1 MASNDSASGD
11 YPVRYAVDYAE
22 GRDRVSVLFRILLI
36 IPAFVLA
43 SGLSVVGAPVALMLL
58 FRHKYPGWWF
68 EWNRELSRFNARLGA
83 YALLLRDEYP
93 STDEEQSVHLAI
105 DPPVAAQLNR
115 WLPLVKWLL
124 AVPHYLILAVL
135 WLAVLVTTAIAWLA
149 IMITGKYPRGLFDF
163 AVGVA
168 QWTNRVMGYAFL
180 LVTDRYPPFSLK

>member
-1 MASNDSASGD
+1 MASIDSASGD

-83 YALLLRDEYP
+83 TSTRRLTKSSPYTWP
-93 STDEEQSVHLAI
+93 STLRSPRNSTAGS
-105 DPPVAAQLNR
+105 R
-115 WLPLVKWLL
+115 W
-124 AVPHYLILAVL
+124 
-135 WLAVLVTTAIAWLA
+135 
-149 IMITGKYPRGLFDF
+149 
-163 AVGVA
+163 
-168 QWTNRVMGYAFL
+168 
-180 LVTDRYPPFSLK
+180 